1 MEIELGW
8 LEVEQSS
15 QRIRLGHDDKVIEL
29 ACNLFRRFF
38 LFLLYRMLSAYSK
51 ILQTTTS
58 KAQILEY

>member
-15 QRIRLGHDDKVIEL
+15 QRILLGHDDKVIEL

-38 LFLLYRMLSAYSK
+38 LFLLYRMLSAYSE
-51 ILQTTTS
+51 IL
-58 KAQILEY
+58 

>member
-29 ACNLFRRFF
+29 ACNLFRRF
-38 LFLLYRMLSAYSK
+38 LFLLYRMLSA
-51 ILQTTTS
+51 
-58 KAQILEY
+58 

>member
-15 QRIRLGHDDKVIEL
+15 QRILLGHDDKVIEL

-38 LFLLYRMLSAYSK
+38 ISFVSYVIRV
-51 ILQTTTS
+51 Q
-58 KAQILEY
+58 

>member
-29 ACNLFRRFF
+29 ACNLFRRF
-38 LFLLYRMLSAYSK
+38 LFLLYRMLSAYSE